1 MYLHIP
7 VIDWLP
13 VIGGPLLA
21 AALFIAALVRA
32 AQRTALPKNEG
43 RVAITGFALFV
54 VVWFATYVYLAAHNI
69 FAFSPSIPIPVL
81 PIALLLPLIVAVVG
95 FQTIPALRTVAA
107 AVPQEHLIGIQIV
120 RLMGFAF
127 LLMLA
132 QSLLPPVFALPAGL
146 GDMFVGFEAIVVA
159 RSYARGASSAP
170 AAGLLFN
177 LTGITDFAVALAIG
191 FLASTTPLRLIHVTP
206 STDLITYL
214 PLVLVPTFG
223 VPLFLMLHALSLRRI
238 VAEFGRRHF
247 HDGANALVG
256 VGGNG

>member
-13 VIGGPLLA
+13 VIGGPVLA
-21 AALFIAALVRA
+21 TALFIAALLRA
-32 AQRTALPKNEG
+32 AQRTALSKNEG

-69 FAFSPSIPIPVL
+69 FAFTPAIPIPVL
-81 PIALLLPLIVAVVG
+81 PIALILPLIVAVVG
-95 FQTIPALRTVAA
+95 FQTIPALRTIAD
-107 AVPQEHLIGIQIV
+107 AVPQEDLIGIQIV

-159 RSYARGASSAP
+159 RAYARGASSAP
-170 AAGLLFN
+170 ATGLLFN
-177 LTGITDFAVALAIG
+177 LTGIADFAVALAIG
-191 FLASTTPLRLIHVTP
+191 FLAATTTPLRLIHVTP

-214 PLVLVPTFG
+214 PLALVPTFG

-238 VAEFGRRHF
+238 VADFGRRRVR
-247 HDGANALVG
+247 DYSGTASSIAV
-256 VGGNG
+256 